1 MITIRTLVI
10 LGTLFLT
17 ASVCG
22 PVAAQP
28 SASPASVSPSAT
40 PASTPTSSPSPTLT
54 ATAAPTSDP
63 TAAAFFTTHTR
74 GWRPSGA
81 TLVVS
86 EMKYTGPGPSDLTI
100 VAVPADGSAA
110 TRLVTMRENP
120 LPAMRPDGGALA
132 VAVGRGVAL
141 WETNG
146 SVRWLVAPDTAFG
159 SGNPVWSP
167 DGAFV
172 YFGRWK
178 MSTTGDLGE
187 DLGIFRVRGDGS
199 DLMSVVPGQPKGQ
212 SPPLVSVPR
221 MVTKQNVLIWG
232 RAYEGTSVEVLDL
245 ATGRKRT
252 YDGGVADVAAWRDTQ
267 PRALIQH
274 CTNTGCRGLVLW
286 NDETGAKQQILS
298 PDAQVHGADYA
309 PTGGRIVVAQ
319 RTTEW
324 GLDVIDGTSVARI
337 AGSANAQWPRWM
349 EAGVAY
355 LWGPTDNGIGVIAS
369 EVRVVTPGGGGAPR
383 TLYRSSAND
392 YALFF
397 RDIVGR

>member
-1 MITIRTLVI
+1 MTTIRALAI
-10 LGTLFLT
+10 LCTLFLT
-17 ASVCG
+17 ACVCG
-22 PVAAQP
+22 PVATQP
-28 SASPASVSPSAT
+28 SLSPSVAPSAT
-40 PASTPTSSPSPTLT
+40 LTSTPSPSPTPTPT

-63 TAAAFFTTHTR
+63 TAAAFFTTHTKE
-74 GWRPSGA
+74 WRPVGA

-86 EMKYTGPGPSDLTI
+86 EMKFTGPGPSDLTI
-100 VAVPADGSAA
+100 VAVPADGSAP

-132 VAVGRGVAL
+132 VAVGRGLAL
-141 WETNG
+141 WETSG
-146 SVRWLVAPDTAFG
+146 AVRWLVAPDAAVA

-167 DGAFV
+167 DGAYV

-178 MSTTGDLGE
+178 MSAAGDFGE
-187 DLGIFRVRGDGS
+187 DLGIFRVRSDGS
-199 DLMSVVPGQPKGQ
+199 DLRNVVAGQPTGQ

-221 MVTKQNVLIWG
+221 MVTKQNILIWG
-232 RAYEGTSVEVLDL
+232 RAYEGASVEVLDL
-245 ATGRKRT
+245 ATSRQRT

-286 NDETGAKQQILS
+286 NDETGAKQQVLS
-298 PDAQVHGADYA
+298 NDAQVDGADYA
-309 PTGGRIVVAQ
+309 PSGGRIVVAQ

-324 GLDVIDGTSVARI
+324 GLDVIDGTSVARV
-337 AGSANAQWPRWM
+337 AGTTNAQWPRWLD
-349 EAGVAY
+349 AGIAY

-369 EVRVVTPGGGGAPR
+369 EVRIVAATGGGAPR

>member
-1 MITIRTLVI
+1 MTPFRAIAIAS
-10 LGTLFLT
+10 TLFLT
-17 ASVCG
+17 ACVCG
-22 PVAAQP
+22 PVATQP
-28 SASPASVSPSAT
+28 SPSSSASPSAT
-40 PASTPTSSPSPTLT
+40 LAATPSPSPTPTPT

-63 TAAAFFTTHTR
+63 TAAAFFTTHTK
-74 GWRPSGA
+74 GWRPVGA

-100 VAVPADGSAA
+100 VAVPVDGSAP

-132 VAVGRGVAL
+132 VAVGRGLAL
-141 WETNG
+141 WDTSG
-146 SVRWLVAPDTAFG
+146 AVRWLVAPDAALA

-167 DGAFV
+167 DGAYV

-178 MSTTGDLGE
+178 MSATGDFGE
-187 DLGIFRVRGDGS
+187 DLGIFRVRIDGS
-199 DLMSVVPGQPKGQ
+199 DLRNAVAGQPAGQ

-221 MVTKQNVLIWG
+221 MVTKQNILIWG

-245 ATGRKRT
+245 ATGRQRT
-252 YDGGVADVAAWRDTQ
+252 YEGGVGDVAAWRDTQ

-286 NDETGAKQQILS
+286 NDETGAKQQVLS
-298 PDAQVHGADYA
+298 NDAQVQGADYA
-309 PTGGRIVVAQ
+309 PAGGRMVVAQ

-324 GLDVIDGTSVARI
+324 GLDIIDGSSVARV
-337 AGSANAQWPRWM
+337 AGSTNAQWPRWVD
-349 EAGVAY
+349 AGIAY

-369 EVRVVTPGGGGAPR
+369 EVRIVAASGGAAPR
-383 TLYRSSAND
+383 TLYRSAAND
-392 YALFF
+392 HALFF

>member
-1 MITIRTLVI
+1 VI
-10 LGTLFLT
+10 AFRALAILSTLFLT
-17 ASVCG
+17 ACVCG
-22 PVAAQP
+22 PVATQP
-28 SASPASVSPSAT
+28 STSPSVEPSAT
-40 PASTPTSSPSPTLT
+40 IGATPSPSSTPTPT
-54 ATAAPTSDP
+54 ATTAPTSDP
-63 TAAAFFTTHTR
+63 TAAAFFTTHTK
-74 GWRPSGA
+74 GWRPVGA

-141 WETNG
+141 WETSG
-146 SVRWLVAPDTAFG
+146 AVRWLVAPDAAFA

-178 MSTTGDLGE
+178 MNAAGDLGE

-199 DLMSVVPGQPKGQ
+199 DLGNVVPGQPAGQ

-221 MVTKQNVLIWG
+221 MVTKENILIWG
-232 RAYEGTSVEVLDL
+232 RAYEGASVEVLDL

-252 YDGGVADVAAWRDTQ
+252 YDGGVADVTAWRATQ

-298 PDAQVHGADYA
+298 QDAQVQGADDA

-337 AGSANAQWPRWM
+337 AGSANAQWPRWLD
-349 EAGVAY
+349 AGIAY

-369 EVRVVTPGGGGAPR
+369 EVRIVAATGGGAPR
-383 TLYRSSAND
+383 TLYKSAAND

>member
-1 MITIRTLVI
+1 VI
-10 LGTLFLT
+10 AFRAVAILSTLFLT
-17 ASVCG
+17 ACVCG
-22 PVAAQP
+22 PAATQP
-28 SASPASVSPSAT
+28 STSPSVGPSAT
-40 PASTPTSSPSPTLT
+40 LSATPSPSPTPTPT

-63 TAAAFFTTHTR
+63 TAAAFFTTHTK
-74 GWRPSGA
+74 GWRPVGA

-100 VAVPADGSAA
+100 VAVPADGSSV

-132 VAVGRGVAL
+132 VAVGRGIAL
-141 WETNG
+141 WETSG
-146 SVRWLVAPDTAFG
+146 AVRWLVAPDTAVA

-167 DGAFV
+167 DGALV

-178 MSTTGDLGE
+178 KSAAGDLGE
-187 DLGIFRVRGDGS
+187 DLGIFSVRGDGT
-199 DLMSVVPGQPKGQ
+199 DLRNVVPGQPAGQ

-221 MVTKQNVLIWG
+221 MVTKENILIWG
-232 RAYEGTSVEVLDL
+232 RAYEGASVEVLDL
-245 ATGRKRT
+245 TTGRKRT
-252 YDGGVADVAAWRDTQ
+252 YDGGVGDVTAWRDTQ
-267 PRALIQH
+267 PRALIEG

-298 PDAQVHGADYA
+298 QDAQVQGADYA

-324 GLDVIDGTSVARI
+324 GLDVIDGTAVARI
-337 AGSANAQWPRWM
+337 AGSTNAQWPRWVD
-349 EAGVAY
+349 AGIAY

-369 EVRVVTPGGGGAPR
+369 EVRIVAATGGGAPR
-383 TLYRSSAND
+383 TLYKSAAND